1 MRKDNARKD
10 SEVETLTTKG
20 SQIKSSLLSEKG
32 MEREFEESLKK
43 KAWSIHGAKDQ
54 KRFQGSARGRTTG
67 VLPL

>member
-10 SEVETLTTKG
+10 SAVETLTTKG

-43 KAWSIHGAKDQ
+43 KA
-54 KRFQGSARGRTTG
+54 
-67 VLPL
+67 

>member
-1 MRKDNARKD
+1 MCWSFLTCGKAGALIKDHPKKIKMMRKDNARKD

-43 KAWSIHGAKDQ
+43 KA
-54 KRFQGSARGRTTG
+54 
-67 VLPL
+67 